1 MAKTIS
7 RLQGRLDLFYVQAVD
22 GAMCEGILPL
32 GRSRRAMAELLI
44 GDVQGFGRQSVGPA
58 MWFLDTAGD
67 LVRH

>member
-7 RLQGRLDLFYVQAVD
+7 RLQGSLDLFYVQAVD
-22 GAMCEGILPL
+22 GAMCKGILPL

-44 GDVQGFGRQSVGPA
+44 GDVQGFDWLSLSPA
-58 MWFLDTAGD
+58 MWFLGTAGD